1 MSYPMQTKGNR
12 ALSSVSTLLL
22 SILFFI
28 SKPSNAQS
36 SSPKFACD
44 VTKNPSLTG
53 YGFCNTGL
61 NAEARVTDLVGRLTL
76 EEKIG
81 FLVSKATGVSRLG
94 IPDYNWWSEALHG
107 VSDVGGGSNFTGP
120 VPGATSFPQVIL
132 TAASFNVSLFQ
143 AIGKVVSTEARAMYN
158 VGAAGLTFWSPN
170 VNIFRDPRWGRGQE
184 TPGEDPTLV
193 SKYAVAYVKGL
204 QGTDGGDPNL
214 LKVAAC
220 CKHYTAYDVDNWKGV
235 HRYTFNSVVNQQD
248 MDDTFQ
254 PPFKS
259 CVVDGNVAS
268 VMCSYNQVNGKPTCA
283 DPDLLSGVIR
293 GQWKLNGYIVSDC
306 DSVEVI
312 YASQHYTKTPEE
324 AVAKSMLAGLDLNC
338 DHFTGQHAM
347 SAVKAGLVNETDV
360 DTAISNNFATLMRL
374 GFFNGDP
381 KKQPYGNLG
390 PQDVCTAENQE
401 LAREAARQGIVLLK
415 NSPGSLP
422 FSPFAIKTLA
432 VIGPNANVTDTMIG
446 NYHGVPCKYTTPL
459 QGLVET
465 VWAKYQMACPNVAC
479 TEADIDSA
487 TSLAASADA
496 VVLVMGTDLS
506 IEREDHDRVDLFL
519 PGKQQQLVTE
529 VAKVA
534 KGPVVLVIMSG
545 GGLDVTFAKNDPKIT
560 SIMWVGFPGQAGGL
574 AIADVIFGRHNP
586 SGKLPM
592 TWYPQSYVENLPM
605 SNMNMR
611 ADNSTGYPGRS
622 YRFYTGETVYA
633 FGDGISYTHFNH
645 RLIKPQR
652 LVSLG
657 LAKSHPCRTSKCQSV
672 DATGPYCGKTIEVE
686 LRVRNA
692 GEREGTDTVFLF
704 TTPPAVHRSPVKHL
718 LAFEKVGLGKKEKAV
733 VRFNVD
739 VCKDLSVVDETG
751 KSKIALGLNMDT
763 TKDDDF
769 TFSKVCPVLKAVQP
783 DSEVVLEAKDLA
795 SHVDSIVLKENTVG
809 SLSFTVTDSSSE
821 ILKARKP
828 ITRTKVPFEKG
839 YSQMDWLK
847 LTRTHPDLAG
857 LKGESNRR
865 LISMDEVK
873 KHKSGDSM
881 WTVLKGRVYNISPYM
896 NFHPGGVDMLMK
908 AVGRDGTLLFNKYH
922 AWVNFDVLLE
932 KCLVGVL
939 DDSKSKTKKEK
950 TRMEFRGDASQR
962 IAMISAH
969 LQPSFTSQME
979 EKNSVMGRENC
990 RGKGGKA
997 GFKVAILGAAGG
1009 IGQSLSLL
1017 MKMNPLVS
1025 LLHLYDVVNAPGVT
1039 ADVSHMDTGA
1049 VVRGFLGA
1057 KQLEDALTGMDLVII
1072 PAGVPRKPG
1081 MTRDDLF
1088 KINAGIVKTLCE
1100 GVAKCCPNAIVNLIS
1115 NPVNSTV
1122 AIAAE
1127 VFKKAGTYDPKK
1139 LLGVTTLDVA
1149 RANTF
1154 VAEVLGLDPREVDVP
1169 VVGGHAGVTI
1179 LPLLSQVKPPS
1190 SFTPSETEYL
1200 TNRIQNGGTE
1210 VVEAKAGAGSATL
1223 SMAYAAAKFADA
1235 CLRGLRGDANVVEC
1249 SFVASQVTE
1258 LPFFATKVRLGR
1270 TGAEEVYQLGPLNEY
1285 ERVGLEKAK
1294 EELAGSIQKGVDFIR
1309 K

>member
-1 MSYPMQTKGNR
+1 MSYHRQTRGNR
-12 ALSSVSTLLL
+12 ALPSVSTLLL

-36 SSPKFACD
+36 SSPVFACD
-44 VTKNPSLTG
+44 VITNPSLAG

-61 NAEARVTDLVGRLTL
+61 KAEARVSDLVGRLTL
-76 EEKIG
+76 MEKIG

-107 VSDVGGGSNFTGP
+107 VSDVGGGSSFTGL

-204 QGTDGGDPNL
+204 QGTDGGDPNR

-220 CKHYTAYDVDNWKGV
+220 CKHYTAYDVDNWKDV
-235 HRYTFNSVVNQQD
+235 NRYTFNSVVNQQD

-254 PPFKS
+254 PPFRS

-347 SAVKAGLVNETDV
+347 GAVDAGLVNESDV

-374 GFFNGDP
+374 GFFDGDP

-415 NSPGSLP
+415 NSDGSLP
-422 FSPFAIKTLA
+422 FSPFAIKTVA

-446 NYHGVPCKYTTPL
+446 NYHGIPCKYTTPL

-465 VWAKYQMACPNVAC
+465 VSATYQKGCPNVAC

-487 TSLAASADA
+487 ASLAGSADA

-506 IEREDHDRVDLFL
+506 IEREDHDRLDLLL

-529 VAKVA
+529 VANAA

-586 SGKLPM
+586 SGRLPM

-611 ADNSTGYPGRS
+611 PDNSAGYPGRS
-622 YRFYTGETVYA
+622 YRFYTGETVYS
-633 FGDGISYTHFNH
+633 FGDGISYTQFHH
-645 RLIKPQR
+645 RLIRAPGF
-652 LVSLG
+652 VSLR
-657 LAKSHPCRTSKCQSV
+657 LDASHPCRSSKCLSV
-672 DATGPYCGKTIEVE
+672 DATGTYCGKTVEVQ
-686 LRVRNA
+686 LKVRNA
-692 GEREGTDTVFLF
+692 GIREGSHTVFLF
-704 TTPPAVHRSPVKHL
+704 MTPPAVHRSPVKHL
-718 LAFEKVGLGKKEKAV
+718 VTFEKVLLGRTEKAV
-733 VRFNVD
+733 VRFELD

-751 KSKIALGLNMDT
+751 KRKIALGEH
-763 TKDDDF
+763 
-769 TFSKVCPVLKAVQP
+769 VL
-783 DSEVVLEAKDLA
+783 
-795 SHVDSIVLKENTVG
+795 HVG
-809 SLSFTVTDSSSE
+809 SLKYS
-821 ILKARKP
+821 LY
-828 ITRTKVPFEKG
+828 IT
-839 YSQMDWLK
+839 
-847 LTRTHPDLAG
+847 
-857 LKGESNRR
+857 
-865 LISMDEVK
+865 I
-873 KHKSGDSM
+873 
-881 WTVLKGRVYNISPYM
+881 
-896 NFHPGGVDMLMK
+896 
-908 AVGRDGTLLFNKYH
+908 
-922 AWVNFDVLLE
+922 
-932 KCLVGVL
+932 
-939 DDSKSKTKKEK
+939 
-950 TRMEFRGDASQR
+950 
-962 IAMISAH
+962 
-969 LQPSFTSQME
+969 
-979 EKNSVMGRENC
+979 
-990 RGKGGKA
+990 
-997 GFKVAILGAAGG
+997 
-1009 IGQSLSLL
+1009 
-1017 MKMNPLVS
+1017 
-1025 LLHLYDVVNAPGVT
+1025 
-1039 ADVSHMDTGA
+1039 
-1049 VVRGFLGA
+1049 
-1057 KQLEDALTGMDLVII
+1057 
-1072 PAGVPRKPG
+1072 
-1081 MTRDDLF
+1081 
-1088 KINAGIVKTLCE
+1088 
-1100 GVAKCCPNAIVNLIS
+1100 
-1115 NPVNSTV
+1115 
-1122 AIAAE
+1122 
-1127 VFKKAGTYDPKK
+1127 
-1139 LLGVTTLDVA
+1139 
-1149 RANTF
+1149 
-1154 VAEVLGLDPREVDVP
+1154 
-1169 VVGGHAGVTI
+1169 
-1179 LPLLSQVKPPS
+1179 
-1190 SFTPSETEYL
+1190 
-1200 TNRIQNGGTE
+1200 
-1210 VVEAKAGAGSATL
+1210 
-1223 SMAYAAAKFADA
+1223 
-1235 CLRGLRGDANVVEC
+1235 
-1249 SFVASQVTE
+1249 
-1258 LPFFATKVRLGR
+1258 
-1270 TGAEEVYQLGPLNEY
+1270 
-1285 ERVGLEKAK
+1285 
-1294 EELAGSIQKGVDFIR
+1294 
-1309 K
+1309 